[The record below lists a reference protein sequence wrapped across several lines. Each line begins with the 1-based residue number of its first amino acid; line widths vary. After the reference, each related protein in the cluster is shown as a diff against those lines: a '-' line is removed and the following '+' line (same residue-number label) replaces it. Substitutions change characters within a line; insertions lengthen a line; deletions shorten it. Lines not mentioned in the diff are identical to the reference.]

1 MRKTIIVEKEDV
13 ELKNPILVEG
23 LPGLGMVGK
32 ITVKYLIKQLKAKKF
47 AELYSPHFAYYV
59 LVNDK
64 GSIKLLNNEFYYW
77 KDDDDG
83 GSDLILLTGDSQAQ
97 TIEGQYEVADSIIEF
112 ASKKNVS
119 MFITVGGYRRDVVDK
134 PQVLAS
140 ATSPEA
146 LKKALDAGSLINPPG
161 SPVVGAA
168 GLLLGL
174 AKFKGIEGICLLGE
188 TPGYIPDP
196 KAAKSILVILM
207 RMLNL
212 KLDLT
217 DIDKEITKIAEIEEK
232 MRKIEEQRKAAEREI
247 RRIEEEK
254 ISYIG

>member
-1 MRKTIIVEKEDV
+1 
-13 ELKNPILVEG
+13 
-23 LPGLGMVGK
+23 PGLGMVGK

-77 KDDDDG
+77 KNDSG

-174 AKFKGIEGICLLGE
+174 AKFKDIEGICLLGE
-188 TPGYIPDP
+188 TPGYMPDP

-212 KLDLT
+212 NLDLT

>member
-13 ELKNPILVEG
+13 ELKNPILIEG

-77 KDDDDG
+77 KNDAG
-83 GSDLILLTGDSQAQ
+83 GCDLILLTGDSQAQ
-97 TIEGQYEVADSIIEF
+97 TIEGQYEVADSIIEL

-119 MFITVGGYRRDVVDK
+119 MLITVGGYRRDVVDT

-146 LKKALDAGSLINPPG
+146 LKKALEAGSLINPPG
-161 SPVVGAA
+161 NPVVGAA

-174 AKFKGIEGICLLGE
+174 AKFKGIEGVCLLGE

-217 DIDKEITKIAEIEEK
+217 DIDKEIAKIVEMEEK

>member
-1 MRKTIIVEKEDV
+1 MKKTIIVEKEDV
-13 ELKNPILVEG
+13 ELKNPVLVEG

-32 ITVKYLIKQLKAKKF
+32 ITVKYLIKQLRARKI

-77 KDDDDG
+77 KNEFG

-97 TIEGQYEVADSIIEF
+97 TIEGQYEVADLIIEF

-119 MFITVGGYRRDVVDK
+119 LIITVGGYRRDVVNT

-140 ATSPEA
+140 ATSPEV

-174 AKFKGIEGICLLGE
+174 AKFRGIDGICLLGE
-188 TPGYIPDP
+188 TPGYMPDP

-212 KLDLT
+212 NLDLS
-217 DIDKEITKIAEIEEK
+217 DIDREINKIVEIEER

>member
-64 GSIKLLNNEFYYW
+64 SSIKLLNNEFYYW
-77 KDDDDG
+77 KNEAG

-119 MFITVGGYRRDVVDK
+119 MLITVGGYRKDVIDT
-134 PQVLAS
+134 PRVLAS

-146 LKKALDAGSLINPPG
+146 LKKALEAGSLINPPG

-212 KLDLT
+212 NLDLT
-217 DIDKEITKIAEIEEK
+217 DIDKEITKIIEIEEK

-247 RRIEEEK
+247 RKIEEEK